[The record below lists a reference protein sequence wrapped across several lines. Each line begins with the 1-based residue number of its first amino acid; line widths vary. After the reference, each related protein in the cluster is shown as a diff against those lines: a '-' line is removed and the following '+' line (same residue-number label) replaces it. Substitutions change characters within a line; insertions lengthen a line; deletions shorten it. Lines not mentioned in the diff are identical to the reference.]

1 MYMVYDEIFIPIFI
15 LWTRQMF
22 IIYFYPYLDWL
33 GVITIQWAKKDVK
46 LKTKLFKVIEIF
58 MFCQNHGNYDKL
70 LLIHSYECQ
79 IKNLLDE
86 ILGLN
91 FDLEHLKVNTYQA
104 SKEINFAKDYQ
115 KDLYNKTIL
124 IGEKYED

>member
-1 MYMVYDEIFIPIFI
+1 
-15 LWTRQMF
+15 
-22 IIYFYPYLDWL
+22 
-33 GVITIQWAKKDVK
+33 
-46 LKTKLFKVIEIF
+46 